1 MSIPINVFYSKN
13 NFENVLPTDK
23 RNYSIFHGVKF
34 RTILGYIQSKN
45 IDGIESWVKKYQNTL
60 RVHLSKKH
68 NPRKNNDFG
77 KYCTNLNYIID
88 FIVQGIN
95 NLKMF
100 KRLSWY
106 HRIQEISMDTLLEY
120 PSLKCKRDLD
130 NHKNK
135 HLYFKKLMLDLCED
149 IEYIKTNNMF
159 LKNNSKCPIILS
171 RLKYRKDTLM
181 DFFHAFYKKDM
192 FNLKDKCS
200 ISFINDNFSDI
211 SCNKV
216 EEQPNTSGASE
227 GATVTASS
235 SDDRADTH
243 PKETRTG
250 TTDENGVG
258 TRVLQNS
265 PPDGGLDELESV
277 DPNPEDLEISLPF
290 NEDPP
295 KLDTTY
301 AAASLAGISLFGT
314 ILYKYGP
321 FRNRLNSR
329 RGAINGSNIFPLDN
343 NVYDANLMNNFE
355 YLQTGI
361 PNDEYQLGYGSVTD
375 Y

>member
-34 RTILGYIQSKN
+34 RTILGYIRSKN
-45 IDGIESWVKKYQNTL
+45 IDGIESWIQKYKNTL
-60 RVHLSKKH
+60 KVYLSKKH
-68 NPRKNNDFG
+68 YPWKNDDPG

-100 KRLSWY
+100 KSLDWY
-106 HRIQEISMDTLLEY
+106 HRIQVISMDTLKEFH
-120 PSLKCKRDLD
+120 SLNCKRDLD
-130 NHKNK
+130 NHNNK
-135 HLYFKKLMLDLCED
+135 HLYIKKLMLDLCED

-159 LKNNSKCPIILS
+159 LKNNNKCPIILS
-171 RLKYRKDTLM
+171 RLKYRKETLM
-181 DFFHAFYKKDM
+181 NFFHAFYKKDM
-192 FNLKDKCS
+192 FDLKDKCS

-211 SCNKV
+211 SCSNA
-216 EEQPNTSGASE
+216 EERPNTSGESE
-227 GATVTASS
+227 RATVTSS
-235 SDDRADTH
+235 SDDRVDTH
-243 PKETRTG
+243 PKETRIG
-250 TTDENGVG
+250 TTDENILG
-258 TRVLQNS
+258 TRVLQDS
-265 PPDGGLDELESV
+265 PPDGGLDEHEPI
-277 DPNPEDLEISLPF
+277 DPNQEDLEISLPL

-314 ILYKYGP
+314 IYYKYGP

-329 RGAINGSNIFPLDN
+329 RGAIIGSNIFPIDN
-343 NVYDANLMNNFE
+343 QVYDANTMNNIE
-355 YLQTGI
+355 YLQTGM